1 MRVHGNQIDS
11 NIGLNG
17 LYAAAKTE
25 AKLEAERTR
34 KKLQIA
40 GMAGESEDADCVVS
54 LSGEGASGEE
64 ASQQEG
70 RNEGQGEGEEKKDEA
85 EGGEKP
91 FSGWA

>member
-34 KKLQIA
+34 KKLLIA

-54 LSGEGASGEE
+54 LSGEGAPGEE
-64 ASQQEG
+64 ASQQEAK
-70 RNEGQGEGEEKKDEA
+70 GQGEEKKDDA
-85 EGGEKP
+85 QDGEKP

>member
-11 NIGLNG
+11 NIDLNG

-34 KKLQIA
+34 KKLLIA

-54 LSGEGASGEE
+54 LSGEGAPGDET
-64 ASQQEG
+64 SQQEAK
-70 RNEGQGEGEEKKDEA
+70 GQGEGEEKKDDA

>member
-11 NIGLNG
+11 NIDLNR

-34 KKLQIA
+34 KKLLIA

-54 LSGEGASGEE
+54 LSGEGAPGED
-64 ASQQEG
+64 AKQQEA
-70 RNEGQGEGEEKKDEA
+70 QGEGEEKANQKEDA
-85 EGGEKP
+85 EDGEKP

>member
-11 NIGLNG
+11 NIDLNG

-25 AKLEAERTR
+25 AKLEAERIR
-34 KKLQIA
+34 KKLLIA
-40 GMAGESEDADCVVS
+40 GMAGESDDADCVVS
-54 LSGEGASGEE
+54 LSGEGAPGNE
-64 ASQQEG
+64 ASQQEAK
-70 RNEGQGEGEEKKDEA
+70 GQGEEKKDEA